1 MNDTVISSAP
11 AATQTATRTT
21 NATPDVRPTNP
32 QASVAADGFKASLQ
46 KSLSASLAEAFPP
59 ANRPADVNGSGSE
72 PSPESNTAAP
82 ESATSPAPADD
93 APNVAT
99 PAGETAETLPDAPES
114 SDAANLTKALKAER
128 AEKKR
133 IRQEL
138 AQLKAQLKNGPT
150 PETDTP
156 ETPERAAAGETAKR
170 SPQEEVKHLTNVVG
184 RIKGWLRTAQAD
196 PERVVAE
203 LKALNMPVT
212 HESVNDWLATQ
223 LDTYGDQLMDAKVEE
238 RFAREV
244 NGYQERNTRQTAEQ
258 AAAQW
263 VPELENPD
271 SPEAQRFAELQSKH
285 PGLADDPLATA
296 LLAAAVLGFKAIE
309 GKGKAAPAT
318 PAKPA
323 ANGAAMI
330 LPKRNGTP
338 RPTVDGNAPVN
349 GDVAVSAPT
358 LLARYATSGSDGDK
372 NAFKR
377 VYGLGLLGRM
387 VRK

>member
-1 MNDTVISSAP
+1 MNDTVIASAP
-11 AATQTATRTT
+11 AATQTATRTPT
-21 NATPDVRPTNP
+21 NGTPDVRPTNP

-46 KSLSASLAEAFPP
+46 KTLSASLAEAFPP
-59 ANRPADVNGSGSE
+59 VTRPAAPADSGTE
-72 PSPESNTAAP
+72 PSPETP
-82 ESATSPAPADD
+82 ETAPATTPPPTAED
-93 APNVAT
+93 APNVPT
-99 PAGETAETLPDAPES
+99 PAEDTAEPPEAPEA

-138 AQLKAQLKNGPT
+138 AQLKAQLKTAPA
-150 PETDTP
+150 PEAAAP
-156 ETPERAAAGETAKR
+156 ETPERATEGAKR
-170 SPQEEVKHLTNVVG
+170 TPQDEVKHLTNVVG
-184 RIKGWLRTAQAD
+184 RIKGWLRTAQSD

-212 HESVNDWLATQ
+212 HDSVQDWLSAQ

-296 LLAAAVLGFKAIE
+296 LLAAAVLGFKTIE
-309 GKGKAAPAT
+309 GKGKSTTPPAAPAR
-318 PAKPA
+318 PA
-323 ANGAAMI
+323 ANGAAVI

-338 RPTVDGNAPVN
+338 RPAVDGAAPVN
-349 GDVAVSAPT
+349 GDVSVSASQ
-358 LLARYATSGSDGDK
+358 LLQRYATSGSDGDK
-372 NAFKR
+372 SAFKR